1 MIDDIPEKEFEFRIG
16 LNGKIIV
23 SFDEESLIF
32 FYDAETEEEIMRLDP
47 SDLSIVYGVFQQMK
61 REIRCEQHA
70 RNII

>member
-1 MIDDIPEKEFEFRIG
+1 MIDNIPEKEFEFRVG

-47 SDLSIVYGVFQQMK
+47 NDLSIIYGVFQQMK
-61 REIRCEQHA
+61 KEIRCERNA
-70 RNII
+70 RNLI

>member
-1 MIDDIPEKEFEFRIG
+1 MIDDIPEKEFEFRVG

>member
-32 FYDAETEEEIMRLDP
+32 FYDADTEEEIMRIDP
-47 SDLSIVYGVFQQMK
+47 SDLSIIYGVFQQMK
-61 REIRCEQHA
+61 KEIRCERNA
-70 RNII
+70 RNLI